1 MVNILFWLFV
11 LAFDL
16 LLPVVMIFFG
26 REFMKN
32 PPKEINPGYGYRTTM
47 SSKSQETW
55 DFAQRYMG
63 KVWYKAGRVLLVPS
77 VLPLLF
83 VLGRDVGIVGM
94 TGMVACGVQ
103 LAIMLGSIAVTE
115 RALKRNFDKN
125 GNRR

>member
-16 LLPVVMIFFG
+16 LLPCVMMGFG

-63 KVWYKAGRVLLVPS
+63 KVWYKAGRVLLVPH
-77 VLPLLF
+77 VPAQHKQQGQDGGDCGHDRY
-83 VLGRDVGIVGM
+83 GRLRSA
-94 TGMVACGVQ
+94 ACDHAG
-103 LAIMLGSIAVTE
+103 LHRSH
-115 RALKRNFDKN
+115 RAGLKEEF
-125 GNRR
+125 